1 MSNEDLLKRI
11 EDRILKDF
19 QASLLLEK
27 KVLKELQQMESIG
40 LDKSESYVTL
50 MQYRISI
57 SYFCAYLWKLG
68 ELLRNLDIE
77 ILRNNINNSIEMRIK
92 RMISVWKKN
101 DINSIRKMRKKIG
114 DDGVNLIKK
123 GINKS
128 VSKINEYISIL
139 GNDIKESKW
148 N

>member
-77 ILRNNINNSIEMRIK
+77 ILIKISPDEMRIK

>member
-1 MSNEDLLKRI
+1 MSNEDLLKHI

-27 KVLKELQQMESIG
+27 KVLKELQQMENIG
-40 LDKSESYVTL
+40 LDKSESYVAL

-68 ELLRNLDIE
+68 ELLRILDRK
-77 ILRNNINNSIEMRIK
+77 ILIKISPDEMRIK

-101 DINSIRKMRKKIG
+101 DINSIRKMRKNIG